1 MSEPVSASEKPWPS
15 PARAW
20 WVAIVL
26 MLANT
31 LAFVDRQALAL
42 LVQPIKKDLAISDTA
57 ISLLYGL
64 SFTLFYVAVG
74 LPIARIA
81 DRSNRRNIVAGAILV
96 WSVATSLCGFARS
109 FTSLFAARIG
119 VGAGEGGLTPAAYSL
134 LADYFPKSRLP
145 LAMGIYQIGIYL
157 GSASALVIGGVIFAH
172 LPPGGTVMVPLAGA
186 MKGWQLVFLL
196 LGIPGLLLT
205 LVTLTLREP
214 ARRGEAGDKTAAQD
228 SVPLS
233 QFFAHIGARAKAYIG
248 IMLGFALMV
257 LVGNGTAVWIPA
269 FLERSYGWTTAQVG
283 SLYGPVVF
291 VCGTSGAL
299 TGGLV
304 ASWLRKRGLAHGN
317 LQASMIGFTA
327 LVPVTIAFPL
337 MPTAGMAL
345 VLIGLMNFLAG
356 FNFGGGLATLQ
367 ELTPNRM
374 RALMSAAY
382 MLTINLIGAA
392 LGPTAIALVTD
403 YGFHD
408 PKALHYAI
416 SIVCAVASPLSVVL
430 LWMGM
435 KDYRRIIGVIWP
447 AGGRLRAPSRS
458 MILRAPQ
465 VLSRNTMV

>member
-1 MSEPVSASEKPWPS
+1 
-15 PARAW
+15 
-20 WVAIVL
+20 
-26 MLANT
+26 
-31 LAFVDRQALAL
+31 
-42 LVQPIKKDLAISDTA
+42 
-57 ISLLYGL
+57 
-64 SFTLFYVAVG
+64 
-74 LPIARIA
+74 
-81 DRSNRRNIVAGAILV
+81 
-96 WSVATSLCGFARS
+96 
-109 FTSLFAARIG
+109 
-119 VGAGEGGLTPAAYSL
+119 
-134 LADYFPKSRLP
+134 
-145 LAMGIYQIGIYL
+145 MGIYQIGIYL

-374 RALMSAAY
+374 RADVGGLYADDQPDRRGAGPHGHRAGDRLWFSRPQ
-382 MLTINLIGAA
+382 GAA
-392 LGPTAIALVTD
+392 LRDLDRLRRGLA
-403 YGFHD
+403 
-408 PKALHYAI
+408 
-416 SIVCAVASPLSVVL
+416 AVGGAAVDGDEGLSPDHRGDLAC
-430 LWMGM
+430 G
-435 KDYRRIIGVIWP
+435 
-447 AGGRLRAPSRS
+447 RAPSGA
-458 MILRAPQ
+458 LPQ
-465 VLSRNTMV
+465 YDS